1 MTRFCLILLFLA
13 FSKALLFA
21 QTDSTLSVSGQE
33 KLFVVKT
40 VAGAE
45 YLAKVLSDDG
55 REVFLETNTVGKLY
69 LKKSEIISMQQV
81 VNKADVADKVE
92 QGHYKKPFKP
102 QGIFT
107 TRYVITTNALP
118 IKKGENYAM
127 TNFHGPEIHFSVT
140 DRFNAGIM
148 TTWIGSPIILAFKY
162 TLSDEEDT
170 VKYALGT
177 LLGSSGFLWG
187 GRGYMGLHWVT
198 ATRGNRESNLSGS
211 LGYAYF
217 GLGDNLIH
225 GPMLG
230 LAGVHK
236 VGDRA
241 SFVMDN
247 MFLFGFDNTAYQSS
261 ITGVPGFTFM
271 SMIMP
276 GLRFQSSEKSATQIA
291 LPIVSKFG
299 SGNTFAFPL
308 PMLTLFFKL

>member
-1 MTRFCLILLFLA
+1 MKRCLPFFIFFFLFNCVA
-13 FSKALLFA
+13 FA
-21 QTDSTLSVSGQE
+21 QYDAAKSNPAPEETTYVIKTVSG
-33 KLFVVKT
+33 T
-40 VAGAE
+40 E
-45 YLAKVLSDDG
+45 YLAKILSDDG
-55 REVFLETNTVGKLY
+55 REVFIETNTVGKLY
-69 LKKSEIISMQQV
+69 LKKTEIVSMQKV
-81 VNKADVADKVE
+81 IDKADVADKIE
-92 QGHYKKPFKP
+92 QGHYRKPYTP
-102 QGIFT
+102 EGIFT

-140 DRFNAGIM
+140 DRFNFGIM
-148 TTWIGSPIILAFKY
+148 TSWIGSPIILAMKY
-162 TLSDEEDT
+162 TLSKEEDK

-198 ATRGNRESNLSGS
+198 ATRGTRQDNISGS

-217 GLGDNLIH
+217 GLDGDLIH

-230 LAGVHK
+230 VAGVKK
-236 VGDRA
+236 VGERS
-241 SFVMDN
+241 SFVLDN
-247 MFLFGFDNTAYQSS
+247 MFLFGMQNYAYYTISGS
-261 ITGVPGFTFM
+261 GFTFM

-276 GLRFQSSEKSATQIA
+276 GLRFQSSPKSATQIS

-299 SGNTFAFPL
+299 SGNNFAFPL